1 MGVVEY
7 QGAKGRELEPTVR
20 RYTDL
25 IQGPQSEVAD
35 LATTALTL
43 EKNDLEVGFS
53 SQLVWVSHSM
63 SPFSQIA
70 LCRSHSQYYY

>member
-1 MGVVEY
+1 MGVVEC

-25 IQGPQSEVAD
+25 IQGLQSEVAD

-53 SQLVWVSHSM
+53 SQLVWVCPLHVSIFPNRPM
-63 SPFSQIA
+63 
-70 LCRSHSQYYY
+70 